1 MNLEFSS
8 SENFYKSLRYSQNMA
23 VYIKTMGCSANQ
35 YESEAMA
42 GLINEKADALTSAES
57 ADTLLVNVCTVKGNH
72 KAIAEIKKLK
82 YKFPEKKLIVTG
94 CITKELIPEVQKIDS
109 NASFLNTHN
118 IHRIN
123 EALESDIP
131 LMILDKKP
139 ESKVD
144 LPVVRTNQL
153 IGIIPILN
161 GCLHACTYCS
171 TKLVKGSLKSYPMKD
186 IIGKSKHY
194 VREGVKEIWLTSQDN
209 GCYHVDLDRKYSLPE
224 LMNSI
229 ADIEGDFQIRVGMM
243 NPNHVL
249 KILDKL
255 IEAYERDKIYKF
267 IHIPIQAGNNEILKK
282 MIRNYKAEDY
292 EYIVKEFKKKIPEM
306 TIATDIICGFPSESE
321 EQFADT
327 VQVIRKTEPDII
339 NISRYAK
346 RQGTL
351 AAKMSPVKSEE
362 IKKRSTIVTN
372 LLEQAGLKRNRE
384 WIGWKG
390 RALVNE
396 KGKNNTMISR
406 NNSYK
411 PIVLHEKVNM
421 GDFVNVKITGATSY
435 YLIGKIS

>member
-1 MNLEFSS
+1 
-8 SENFYKSLRYSQNMA
+8 MA

-42 GLINEKADALTSAES
+42 GLIQERGEKLTDAES
-57 ADTLLVNVCTVKGNH
+57 ADTLLVNVCTVKGDH

-82 YKFPEKKLIVTG
+82 DKFPDKKLIVAG
-94 CITKELIPEVQKIDS
+94 CITQELIPQVQKIDITT
-109 NASFLNTHN
+109 SFLHTHN

-123 EALESDIP
+123 EALGSETP
-131 LMILDKKP
+131 LMILDKSP

-171 TKLVKGSLKSYPMKD
+171 TKLVKGNLKSYPMKD
-186 IIGKSKHY
+186 IVGKSKHY
-194 VREGVKEIWLTSQDN
+194 IREGVKEIWLTSQDN

-224 LMNSI
+224 LMHSI
-229 ADIEGDFQIRVGMM
+229 ADVEGDFYIRVGMM

-249 KILDKL
+249 KMLDKL
-255 IEAYERDKIYKF
+255 IDAYRRDKIYKF
-267 IHIPIQAGNNEILKK
+267 IHIPVQAGNDEVLKK
-282 MIRNYKAEDY
+282 MIRNYKVEDY
-292 EYIVKEFKKKIPEM
+292 ECIVREFKRKIPEM
-306 TIATDIICGFPSESE
+306 TIATDIICGFPGETK
-321 EQFADT
+321 EQFEDT
-327 VQVIRKTEPDII
+327 VQVIRKTAPDII

-351 AAKMSPVKSEE
+351 AARMSPVKSEE
-362 IKKRSTIVTN
+362 IKRRSSIMTS
-372 LLEQAGLKRNRE
+372 LLEEVGLKRNNN

-396 KGKNNTMISR
+396 KGKNNTMIAR
-406 NNSYK
+406 NSSYK
-411 PIVLHEKVNM
+411 PIVLHEKVSM
-421 GDFVNVKITGATSY
+421 GEFVNVEITGATSY
-435 YLIGKIS
+435 YLIGKTS